1 MNPAANVQSI
11 QRSGVSTKRL
21 ILPAIGLA
29 AMLTVSGCQGFGS
42 QPSEQD
48 NPNQY
53 PAVRVVDS
61 QNHDTARKDTDNH
74 SELSLNAPDL
84 TKSSTLLSNYNG
96 LWLSTIHTDFAT
108 AKELVEQELD
118 VDLSS
123 IKLHVVDDAPI
134 NAEVLRETQRLVN
147 SQFGTGAFAND
158 FLQQVLHP
166 LDGTYAAL
174 YSSHLSSI
182 LISGSMLNSYE
193 KSVDASL
200 PAATKHAAL
209 LVLLIHELVHAADD
223 KRYNIHDNRALNFRA
238 SFAQSA
244 TFEGHAQWATR
255 QICEQA
261 NCESGLE
268 QLDQFM
274 FSTNQTTNEL
284 AQSVDAISRNVLE
297 YSYVEGER
305 FISELS
311 KRSNGKRLLEDVLST
326 PPQDPIQILAPA
338 SFPDIAREQR
348 NQTLIQASLEV
359 DHEFAR
365 KPWIGVETSPLKG
378 VDLRADPVRRQAAVD
393 GFTLLIQ
400 SMVSMQF
407 YNQEVFGA
415 SPIEATI
422 LQAENSQTADLFAN
436 MLHANT
442 QQFGAVVDDQ
452 RLQIKTSA
460 AKNSDKID
468 LHVYRTAIDAQT
480 SYRTAIVVS
489 GPYVVQISGN
499 TTLQEMLE
507 DFAVKALIKLNS
519 ESA

>member
-1 MNPAANVQSI
+1 M
-11 QRSGVSTKRL
+11 L
-21 ILPAIGLA
+21 IL
-29 AMLTVSGCQGFGS
+29 SGCQSVGS
-42 QPSEQD
+42 QPPERS
-48 NPNQY
+48 NPIQNTTVL
-53 PAVRVVDS
+53 AVDS
-61 QNHDTARKDTDNH
+61 QKYGTTLKNADRSSA
-74 SELSLNAPDL
+74 LSVNASDL
-84 TKSSTLLSNYNG
+84 TKSLTSLSNYDG
-96 LWLSTIHTDFAT
+96 LWLSNIHTDFAT
-108 AKELVEQELD
+108 AKALVEQELNVNLD
-118 VDLSS
+118 N

-134 NAEVLRETQRLVN
+134 NAEVIRETQRLVN
-147 SQFGTGAFAND
+147 RQFGTGAFAND
-158 FLQQVLHP
+158 FLQQVIHP

-193 KSVDASL
+193 DSLDASL
-200 PAATKHAAL
+200 PETTKHAAL
-209 LVLLIHELVHAADD
+209 MVLLIHELVHAADD

-244 TFEGHAQWATR
+244 TFEGHAQWVTR
-255 QICEQA
+255 QICEQN
-261 NCESGLE
+261 NCSVGLE

-274 FSTNQTTNEL
+274 FSTSQTTNEV

-305 FISELS
+305 FISALS
-311 KRSNGKRLLEDVLST
+311 KRNNGKRLLDEVLST

-338 SFPDIAREQR
+338 SFPDTAREQR
-348 NQTLIQASLEV
+348 NQELIRASLQV
-359 DHEFAR
+359 DHEFVQ

-400 SMVSMQF
+400 SMISMQF

-422 LQAENSQTADLFAN
+422 LQAENSQTANLFAN

-442 QQFGAVVDDQ
+442 QQYGAVVDDQ
-452 RLQIKTSA
+452 RLQINISA
-460 AKNSDKID
+460 DINSDTIS
-468 LHVYRTAIDAQT
+468 LHAYRTAIDAET

-499 TTLQEMLE
+499 TTQQELLE
-507 DFAVKALIKLNS
+507 DFAIKVLINLNS
-519 ESA
+519 APA